1 MCPVILLFIVVV
13 VMVDILFLLQ
23 QSVNSLNSKMNVSLL
38 IELELRLFIFNS
50 KVSLS
55 LFLLID
61 EYRIN
66 KQRYFKQE
74 NNTTK
79 YN

>member
-1 MCPVILLFIVVV
+1 MFLFIVVI

-66 KQRYFKQE
+66 KQRYFK
-74 NNTTK
+74 
-79 YN
+79 